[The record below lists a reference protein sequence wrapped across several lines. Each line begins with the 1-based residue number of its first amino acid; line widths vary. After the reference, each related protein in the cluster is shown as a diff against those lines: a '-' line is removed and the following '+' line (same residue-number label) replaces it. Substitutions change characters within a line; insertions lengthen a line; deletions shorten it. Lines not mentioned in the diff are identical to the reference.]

1 MPNQNSAV
9 KPAYERNKVILE
21 IKHLTKQFKVD
32 DGRLL
37 TACNDISLRAYEGK
51 TLGIIGES
59 GCGKSTLVR
68 TLLQIQPATSGEIGG
83 LELL

>member
-21 IKHLTKQFKVD
+21 INHLTKQFKVD

-59 GCGKSTLVR
+59 G
-68 TLLQIQPATSGEIGG
+68 
-83 LELL
+83 

>member
-1 MPNQNSAV
+1 MPNQNNAV
-9 KPAYERNKVILE
+9 KPTYERSKVILD

-51 TLGIIGES
+51 T
-59 GCGKSTLVR
+59 
-68 TLLQIQPATSGEIGG
+68 
-83 LELL
+83 